1 MQRKKQDDLIHKN
14 SQDCISREELINR
27 RGTGKE
33 SIMLDI
39 GKPQSPPADGE
50 EKNQ

>member
-1 MQRKKQDDLIHKN
+1 M
-14 SQDCISREELINR
+14 NR
-27 RGTGKE
+27 RETGKE
-33 SIMLDI
+33 SIMSDI